1 MSINWKELEKI
12 LSEMPL
18 TDSYIQEIT
27 EHSYHSFTL
36 SLFNREKK
44 AFYAY
49 TEIATPHTR
58 FCLTETLR
66 KKSPTMQRFT
76 QYLKAH
82 VRGKKITSVR
92 QLPYDRA
99 FILSLSSKEEN
110 INLLFRLY
118 SGPGANVIALGEDNV
133 ILELLFR
140 RPGRGEVKGNKL
152 ILEERTDEG
161 GKSFSIRP
169 YSTAT
174 LIETIEKEES
184 SLDSTEK
191 REEYGK
197 LLIEKRNR
205 EIGNLDERIRRTEE
219 KIKRSE
225 NYEEIRHNA
234 DLLASSV
241 YMVKK
246 GMKEITL
253 SDWERGSDITL
264 ALNERLDGRENLQH
278 LYDQYHKEKTQ
289 YSLALEELEK
299 LKEEKI
305 ETERRYTL
313 LLSET
318 TPLEK
323 LKKELNGERGK
334 EEKLLPGRPG
344 LYIKSGD
351 WLLIVG
357 RNARENDEI
366 LRSASRSN
374 DIWMH
379 TRDFAG
385 GYVII
390 KAQKNKTVPLN
401 ILLDSAYLAIFFSKA
416 RKNNRADL
424 YYTPVK
430 YLKRIKGAKT
440 GLIIPTQEKNLTVD
454 LDEERIRRLLG

>member
-18 TDSYIQEIT
+18 MDSYIQEIT

-36 SLFNREKK
+36 SLFNKEKK
-44 AFYAY
+44 AFYVY

-66 KKSPTMQRFT
+66 KKSSTMQRFT
-76 QYLKAH
+76 QYLKSH
-82 VRGKKITSVR
+82 VRGKKITAIR
-92 QLPYDRA
+92 QLPFDRA
-99 FILSLSSKEEN
+99 FILSLSSKEEK

-118 SGPGANVIALGEDNV
+118 SGPGANVIALGEGNV

-140 RPGRGEVKGNKL
+140 RPGRGEVKGK
-152 ILEERTDEG
+152 ILTIEERTDEG
-161 GKSFSIRP
+161 SKSFPIRP
-169 YSTAT
+169 YSTET
-174 LIETIEKEES
+174 LNETVELEES
-184 SLDSTEK
+184 SLDNTEK
-191 REEYGK
+191 REEYRK
-197 LLIEKRNR
+197 LIQEKRNR
-205 EIGNLDERIRRTEE
+205 EVSNIEGRIKRTEE
-219 KIKRSE
+219 KIERSACFGE
-225 NYEEIRHNA
+225 VKHVA
-234 DLLASSV
+234 DLLSSSV

-246 GMKEITL
+246 GMQEITL
-253 SDWERGSDITL
+253 SDWERGSEITI
-264 ALNERLDGRENLQH
+264 ALDERLDGKGNLYK

-289 YSLALEELEK
+289 YTLALEELEK
-299 LKEEKI
+299 LKAERMEI
-305 ETERRYTL
+305 ERKYSL
-313 LLSET
+313 LLSDA
-318 TPLEK
+318 TPLDK
-323 LKKELNGERGK
+323 LKKELNGESGK

-344 LYIKSGD
+344 LYIKSGE

-357 RNARENDEI
+357 RNAKENDEI

-379 TRDFAG
+379 TRDFSG

-401 ILLDSAYLAIFFSKA
+401 ILLDGAYLAIFFSKA

-454 LDEERIRRLLG
+454 LDEERVRRLLG